1 LNFKKCIHNKKY
13 YRIKKIKKK
22 HFTNILVCVIVII
35 YLIREVETMA
45 QYVDVKSGEKLPN
58 GDVSQFMTAMNK
70 ELSSVKEKGTT
81 EGLTLQDKAHFL
93 AVARNLTGAIEY
105 YTKLWSAKIANQEDK
120 FEFKDL
126 GLIVSSKAGGS
137 TSEISSEIF
146 DVLTVEEIKKVAKVT
161 EKALKDNGKTDLIE
175 KYKKITGTKANSVM
189 YKSLI

>member
-1 LNFKKCIHNKKY
+1 
-13 YRIKKIKKK
+13 
-22 HFTNILVCVIVII
+22 
-35 YLIREVETMA
+35 MA

-58 GDVSQFMTAMNK
+58 GDVSQFVLAMNR
-70 ELSSVKEKGTT
+70 ELTSVKEKGLT

-105 YTKLWSAKIANQEDK
+105 YTKLWSAEIANQEDK

-161 EKALKDNGKTDLIE
+161 EKALKENGMADFIE
-175 KYKKITGTKANSVM
+175 KYKKVTRTRANSVQ
-189 YKSLI
+189 YKSITSVLTSKGVKTMPTSKAY